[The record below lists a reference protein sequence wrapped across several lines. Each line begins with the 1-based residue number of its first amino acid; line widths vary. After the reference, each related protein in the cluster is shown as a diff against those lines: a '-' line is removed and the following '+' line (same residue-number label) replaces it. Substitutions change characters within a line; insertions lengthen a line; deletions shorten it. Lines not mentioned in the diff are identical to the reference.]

1 MQKRSVLLHPKVT
14 EKTSKLIETE
24 NKIAFVVDKDATK
37 DLIKKE
43 FEERFDVK
51 VEKIN
56 INRTF
61 SGEKIAYIKLKE
73 EGKAQEV
80 ATKLKIL

>member
-1 MQKRSVLLHPKVT
+1 MQKRSILLYPKVT

-24 NKIAFVVDKDATK
+24 NKIVFVVDQDATK
-37 DLIKKE
+37 DLIKRE
-43 FEERFDVK
+43 FERKFSVK
-51 VEKIN
+51 VEKVN
-56 INRTF
+56 LNRTF

-73 EGKAQEV
+73 GGKAQEV

>member
-1 MQKRSVLLHPKVT
+1 MQKRSILLYPKVT

-43 FEERFDVK
+43 FERKFNVK
-51 VEKIN
+51 VEKVN
-56 INRTF
+56 VNRTF

-73 EGKAQEV
+73 GGKAQEI

>member
-1 MQKRSVLLHPKVT
+1 MQKRSILLYPKVT

-24 NKIAFVVDKDATK
+24 NKIVFVVDKDATK
-37 DLIKKE
+37 DLIKRE
-43 FEERFDVK
+43 FERKFSVK
-51 VEKIN
+51 VEKVN
-56 INRTF
+56 LNRTF

-73 EGKAQEV
+73 GGKAQEV

>member
-1 MQKRSVLLHPKVT
+1 MQKKSILLYPKVT

-43 FEERFDVK
+43 FERKFNVK
-51 VEKIN
+51 VEKVN
-56 INRTF
+56 VNRTF

-73 EGKAQEV
+73 GGKAQEI

>member
-1 MQKRSVLLHPKVT
+1 VLLYPKVT
-14 EKTSKLIETE
+14 EKTSKLIERE
-24 NKIAFVVDKDATK
+24 NKVVFVVDKEATK
-37 DLIKKE
+37 ELIKKE
-43 FEERFDVK
+43 FEEKFNVK
-51 VEKIN
+51 VKKVN

-73 EGKAQEV
+73 GGKAQEV

>member
-1 MQKRSVLLHPKVT
+1 MQKRSVLLYPKVT
-14 EKTSKLIETE
+14 EKTSKLTETE
-24 NKIAFVVDKDATK
+24 NKIAFVVDKNATK
-37 DLIKKE
+37 DLVKKE
-43 FEERFDVK
+43 FERRFNIKVK
-51 VEKIN
+51 KVN

-61 SGEKIAYIKLKE
+61 SGEKVAYIKLKE

>member
-1 MQKRSVLLHPKVT
+1 MQKRQVLLYPKVT
-14 EKTSKLIETE
+14 EKTSKLIERE
-24 NKIAFVVDKDATK
+24 NKVVFVVDKEATK
-37 DLIKKE
+37 ELIKKE
-43 FEERFDVK
+43 FEEKFNVK
-51 VEKIN
+51 VKKVN

-73 EGKAQEV
+73 GGKAQEV

>member
-1 MQKRSVLLHPKVT
+1 MQKRSVLLYPKVT

-51 VEKIN
+51 VEKVN

>member
-1 MQKRSVLLHPKVT
+1 MQKRSILLYPKVT

-24 NKIAFVVDKDATK
+24 NKIVFVVDKDATK
-37 DLIKKE
+37 DLIKRE
-43 FEERFDVK
+43 FERKFSVK
-51 VEKIN
+51 VEKVN
-56 INRTF
+56 LNRTF

-73 EGKAQEV
+73 DGKAQEV

>member
-1 MQKRSVLLHPKVT
+1 MQKRQVLLYPKVT
-14 EKTSKLIETE
+14 EKTSKLIERE
-24 NKIAFVVDKDATK
+24 NKVVFVVDKEATK
-37 DLIKKE
+37 ELIKKE
-43 FEERFDVK
+43 FEEKFNVK
-51 VEKIN
+51 VEEVN

-73 EGKAQEV
+73 GGKAQEV